1 MEKAIQHFGTQGEL
15 AKQIG
20 ISQVAVSKW
29 KKNGIPPNR
38 AIQIEQLTNGEITRQ
53 ELRPDF
59 FN

>member
-1 MEKAIQHFGTQGEL
+1 MKKAIQYFGTQGEL

-29 KKNGIPPNR
+29 MKNGIPPNR